1 MRDTRRTRVVLVVLL
16 VAALAL
22 IGLNYSDGS
31 NPALRGLRS
40 AGGTVFGGAEH
51 AANSVASM
59 FSGSS
64 SSSPQVKSLQ
74 AQADKLRAEL
84 SGAELSKSDYAE
96 LRKLLLVAGAAQYK
110 IVAAS
115 VIAVGTGYQQT
126 VTLDVG
132 SADGVRANET
142 VLNGQ
147 GLVGRVVSVTSTTA
161 SVELAT
167 SAASVVGASVA
178 PSGQLGVVSGPGATA
193 SGSGLMRLQMLSSSA
208 ALKTGDQ
215 LVTSASVRD
224 KPYVPGVPI
233 GVIARLISRG
243 SLTEV
248 AEVRPF
254 VNFTALGVVGIVI
267 VPPRHNPRFAAL
279 PPLPHPGPTVTVTV
293 TARPGTRTGPPRRR
307 RPRRAAD
314 VRKAWFAPV
323 VIVLGIVL
331 QLTVLNGLRLPGGGV
346 PDLVLVLVCAL
357 AMAEG
362 PLAGLII
369 GFAAGLSL
377 DIAPPGSA
385 LIGQYALV
393 FCLAGW
399 AAGRLSSAAGR
410 SALRSVVL
418 LGGVVAAAEV
428 LAAALARVL
437 EPAQV
442 TFAEVRDVLPA
453 TIGYDLVLCPFV
465 LYLVLLASA
474 LLTDGLTAGLAGGGL
489 SSLLAA
495 PTRVQRSDERKRARL
510 LSPRSGRTGP
520 GRGAAGSAAP
530 REFRLA
536 PATRTGRGGPAPGCG
551 PATASRAR
559 RPGSPATRAGP

>member
-74 AQADKLRAEL
+74 AQADTLRAEL

-293 TARPGTRTGPPRRR
+293 TARPGTHRTASSPTP
-307 RPRRAAD
+307 
-314 VRKAWFAPV
+314 
-323 VIVLGIVL
+323 
-331 QLTVLNGLRLPGGGV
+331 TPGG
-346 PDLVLVLVCAL
+346 
-357 AMAEG
+357 
-362 PLAGLII
+362 
-369 GFAAGLSL
+369 
-377 DIAPPGSA
+377 
-385 LIGQYALV
+385 
-393 FCLAGW
+393 
-399 AAGRLSSAAGR
+399 
-410 SALRSVVL
+410 
-418 LGGVVAAAEV
+418 
-428 LAAALARVL
+428 
-437 EPAQV
+437 
-442 TFAEVRDVLPA
+442 
-453 TIGYDLVLCPFV
+453 
-465 LYLVLLASA
+465 
-474 LLTDGLTAGLAGGGL
+474 
-489 SSLLAA
+489 
-495 PTRVQRSDERKRARL
+495 
-510 LSPRSGRTGP
+510 
-520 GRGAAGSAAP
+520 
-530 REFRLA
+530 
-536 PATRTGRGGPAPGCG
+536 
-551 PATASRAR
+551 
-559 RPGSPATRAGP
+559 